1 MKGVEW
7 KWLFRDRKDTGA
19 FLGVNTSSNEFVTIR
34 KMKGSWDEGQIESVS
49 KRLKECESPFVM
61 KCYDVIP
68 KENELWVRIV
78 EVSE

>member
-1 MKGVEW
+1 MKGIHCMEC
-7 KWLFRDRKDTGA
+7 FRDRKGIEEYLATD
-19 FLGVNTSSNEFVTIR
+19 TSSNELVTIR
-34 KMKGSWDEGQIESVS
+34 KMKGSWNEEQRESVS

-61 KCYDVIP
+61 KCYDVIH

>member
-1 MKGVEW
+1 M
-7 KWLFRDRKDTGA
+7 FRDRKDTGA
-19 FLGVNTSSNEFVTIR
+19 FLGVDTSSNELVTIR
-34 KMKGSWDEGQIESVS
+34 KMKGSWNEGQIESVS

-68 KENELWVRIV
+68 KENELWVRVV

>member
-1 MKGVEW
+1 M
-7 KWLFRDRKDTGA
+7 FRDRKDTGA
-19 FLGVNTSSNEFVTIR
+19 FLGVDTSSNELVTIR

-49 KRLKECESPFVM
+49 NRLKGCESPFVM